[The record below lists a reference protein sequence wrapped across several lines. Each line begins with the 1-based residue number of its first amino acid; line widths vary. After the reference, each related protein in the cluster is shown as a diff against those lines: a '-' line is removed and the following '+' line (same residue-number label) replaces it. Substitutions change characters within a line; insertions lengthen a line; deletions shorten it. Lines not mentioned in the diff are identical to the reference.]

1 MFDATWYDSLVLPTF
16 TPPSYLFGI
25 VWPILYAMML
35 VAAAIIIRHGW
46 QTSSVR
52 VALLVFIIQ
61 LALNLSWS
69 PIFFGLHNIGLA
81 AIVIVV
87 LWVAIVANLLLFW
100 RLSRLAGILLVPYLL
115 WVSFA
120 LVLNF
125 TIWHLN

>member
-1 MFDATWYDSLVLPTF
+1 MFDAAWYDSLVLPTF

-35 VAAAIIIRHGW
+35 AAAVIIIKRGW
-46 QTSSVR
+46 QTPGVR
-52 VALLVFIIQ
+52 VASLVFIIQ

-69 PIFFGLHNIGLA
+69 PIFFGLHSIGVA
-81 AIVIVV
+81 AIVIAV
-87 LWVAIVANLLLFW
+87 LWLAIAANLLLFW